1 VIKDRQNVPLG
12 GHSIVLTATAGAVA
26 GSPALTDRYGTA
38 TFMYTAPAD
47 TSIAKQ
53 AYLTATDN
61 DPRGGISKA
70 QKISIVAPVK
80 GQFGNNNPALVT
92 RVSFD
97 GD

>member
-1 VIKDRQNVPLG
+1 M
-12 GHSIVLTATAGAVA
+12 VLTATAGAVV
-26 GSPALTDRYGTA
+26 GSPAITDRYGIA
-38 TFMYTAPAD
+38 AFMYTAPAD

-70 QKISIVAPVK
+70 SKITISAPVK
-80 GQFGNNNPALVT
+80 GLFGHGEKAVIT
-92 RVSFD
+92 HATFD